1 MGKMKISNKKQ
12 RSSGLPTW
20 ALTLIIS
27 IVAAIVVIVCLSSV
41 LTSTGIIP
49 RMSTAMQSTNFKI
62 NQNMMDYFYHNAYS
76 NFVSGSTYSA
86 LSSYCSLNTGKNT
99 GLALDKQIIGEG
111 QYDSIIAPDHDGKTW
126 HQFFLDIAL
135 EDAKTVLI
143 FCEEAK
149 ARSIELTADELKE
162 LDDNIAALILS
173 IQYSNQA
180 YLTASDSK
188 CISEAFGD
196 GVSKGDVKDAM
207 ALMALATKIQ
217 TLIQDEL
224 KDAIT
229 NDRIDKEY
237 TENSKKYDLVD
248 FFSYSFD
255 VKYDNI
261 SKEVLASIG
270 EDAKAED
277 HEEEILEA
285 YVKAINE
292 AKEKAEA
299 LAAITD
305 KDEFFKAALTY
316 FLDEEY
322 EDTYSE
328 KKKSEKLDDAKK
340 PSEEDEAKIKEAMYA
355 KLFEELLAE
364 DRKDKA
370 VDDVEE
376 KDSKFYA
383 YGVEVTEEYGK
394 FLYAVKS
401 TLYSDLVTEEN
412 YVKNEES
419 TYVEPA
425 EDEEESDDMKW
436 LFDAARKENET
447 VIIED
452 GDGKDDA
459 EIKADKKKYSAEVF
473 FMVKPRYIDE
483 SKVRDGAY
491 MVFSS
496 DSAVKSAIEQ
506 LGKLESVDMEAFLK
520 VAESLGGTASEL
532 ESYSEGQ
539 MGSDE
544 FDEWM
549 FDEKRVKGD
558 YTKEQI
564 LVGSSSYILAYFEQV
579 SDLSVWQADVKYSL
593 LSDDVSAEQERITEK
608 YSSSVVV
615 KDGVMKNVGK

>member
-86 LSSYCSLNTGKNT
+86 LSSYCSLNKGKNA

-425 EDEEESDDMKW
+425 EDEEESDDMTW

-558 YTKEQI
+558 YTKEKI